1 MDKTMLIMSYVA
13 CELCS
18 IRVVCCFLKGY
29 YDILVLDFAETEIG
43 RETQR
48 IYA

>member
-1 MDKTMLIMSYVA
+1 MSYVA

-18 IRVVCCFLKGY
+18 IRVVCCIFKGY
-29 YDILVLDFAETEIG
+29 YDVLFLDFAETEIA
-43 RETQR
+43 RETRR